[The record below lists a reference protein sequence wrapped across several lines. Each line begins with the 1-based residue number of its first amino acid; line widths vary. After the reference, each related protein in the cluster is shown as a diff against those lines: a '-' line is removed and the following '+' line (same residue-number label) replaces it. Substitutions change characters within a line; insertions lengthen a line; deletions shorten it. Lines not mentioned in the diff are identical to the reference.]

1 MHTLPHGACSIYP
14 FLSTSQYKTTTTTTT
29 SAVAVA
35 AATLYTVEKDLWYPH
50 LDYAPGSIYS
60 RQPNS
65 MKHQQELL
73 LLCV

>member
-1 MHTLPHGACSIYP
+1 MVHAGFIHSCQPVNIKQQQQQQQVL
-14 FLSTSQYKTTTTTTT
+14 LLLLLL
-29 SAVAVA
+29 
-35 AATLYTVEKDLWYPH
+35 LYTVEKDLWYPH